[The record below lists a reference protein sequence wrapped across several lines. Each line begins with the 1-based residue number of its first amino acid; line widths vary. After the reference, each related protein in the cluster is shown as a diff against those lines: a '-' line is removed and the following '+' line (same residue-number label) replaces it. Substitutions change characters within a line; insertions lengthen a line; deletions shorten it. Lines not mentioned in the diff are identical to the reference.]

1 MIEVRIP
8 ALFPAMVLAG
18 SVHAADVEY
27 TQPASGDAPG
37 GQALIENTEI
47 SAKRFG
53 LTQEDWSRYEE
64 VMKGEGRYH
73 WSHLDP
79 VWVLALYA
87 EGDAER
93 QRYARLA
100 ASQEYERT
108 RKLLLFKDAY
118 VEAFQQMYGQEPIMD
133 LDGFRSR
140 YQSRQWTASLHEKDN
155 PVRSVEPLSDSG
167 GDRMVLFISTN
178 GCPGCDALFMELS
191 KRQTPGVVLDLHFI
205 GDSESNITAW
215 AKRMGIEPAD
225 IEAGHITLNNGSA
238 MYAKYGNPSLPAAYY
253 FNAAKNEVLA
263 IRETV
268 SP

>member
-1 MIEVRIP
+1 MIEARIS
-8 ALFPAMVLAG
+8 ALFSAMVLAG
-18 SVHAADVEY
+18 GVHAADVEY
-27 TQPASGDAPG
+27 TQPASEDNPAEK
-37 GQALIENTEI
+37 ALIENTEI

-53 LTQEDWSRYEE
+53 LTREDWSRYEE

-87 EGDAER
+87 ESDAER

-118 VEAFQQMYGQEPIMD
+118 VEAFQQMYGHEPIMD
-133 LDGFRSR
+133 LEGFRSR
-140 YQSRQWTASLHEKDN
+140 YQSRQLTASIHEKGK
-155 PVRSVEPLSDSG
+155 PLHSVQPLSDHG
-167 GDRMVLFISTN
+167 GDRMVLFMSTN
-178 GCPGCDALFMELS
+178 ACPGCDALFIELS

-205 GDSESNITAW
+205 GDSESNIAAW

-225 IEAGHITLNNGSA
+225 IEAGHITLNSGA
-238 MYAKYGNPSLPAAYY
+238 TMYAKYGNPSLPAAYY